1 MKKILILILALTM
14 VCVLTAC
21 TMPAMTNPDGTDTI
35 AGVAI
40 KNGLNI
46 LEAACVTAL
55 SIAAAV
61 WAKKGGEQKN
71 FQNIILAVSSV
82 LEMARLTVGELK
94 QDMVD
99 RLKEIS
105 ATGKLTPEQVKE
117 INTELLK
124 RTLKKLSEP
133 TKNLLDAVGID
144 ICALIMGAGEDWVRE
159 LKVQNGIALDQLMEV
174 PGIVEGNTETEN
186 ASTEAIQKAA
196 AALTT

>member
-61 WAKKGGEQKN
+61 WAKRGGNRKT
-71 FQNIILAVSSV
+71 FRISSSRS
-82 LEMARLTVGELK
+82 APSLK
-94 QDMVD
+94 WQGSP
-99 RLKEIS
+99 S
-105 ATGKLTPEQVKE
+105 A
-117 INTELLK
+117 N
-124 RTLKKLSEP
+124 
-133 TKNLLDAVGID
+133 
-144 ICALIMGAGEDWVRE
+144 
-159 LKVQNGIALDQLMEV
+159 
-174 PGIVEGNTETEN
+174 
-186 ASTEAIQKAA
+186 
-196 AALTT
+196 